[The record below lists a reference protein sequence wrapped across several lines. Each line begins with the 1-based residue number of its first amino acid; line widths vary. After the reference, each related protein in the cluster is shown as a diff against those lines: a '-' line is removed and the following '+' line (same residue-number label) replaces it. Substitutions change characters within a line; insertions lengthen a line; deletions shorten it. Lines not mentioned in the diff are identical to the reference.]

1 MRVCQLREE
10 EGMDIVNREAAHE
23 RTVHSSLQ
31 VAQTLSQSWEDLALN
46 EERKPLSNQ
55 TSTAPKKD
63 YNDQLSLTITS
74 SVGSQSTCGASP
86 TRVGRQC
93 FSPSLQQPVRNY
105 SFCPSPS
112 PTKKTFTT
120 RRSLSP
126 IPLRPSPL
134 GGIKRKWELEDA
146 FITPNKRLSTCT
158 PDRCSGG
165 LLITHPHSLES
176 TPSPAGGGSLG
187 SVGTPESVCSS
198 GSPGPPPPSYSP
210 APTPDPPPHLFKPVS
225 PALSGSHS
233 HSYSHV
239 GEQSERFCVKPSSI
253 GEGSDASSDAMI
265 TEDTPMTSTQD
276 MKSYQEMD
284 LSETLSHETLNI

>member
-1 MRVCQLREE
+1 MEVHSPGSSRSIGRMRVCQLREE

-31 VAQTLSQSWEDLALN
+31 VAQTLSQSWEDLALV
-46 EERKPLSNQ
+46 K
-55 TSTAPKKD
+55 
-63 YNDQLSLTITS
+63 Y
-74 SVGSQSTCGASP
+74 STCGASP